1 MVKNSPSI
9 SEGCGFDPWSGRQDP
24 TCLKAKKNKK
34 QKQYCNRVNKDF
46 KNGQHQK
53 NLKKKKVG
61 SGLPL
66 MSERSSGVAETRR
79 TQVNIVQGA
88 TGMKVEESG
97 RLPGRGGI
105 GQTLKLGGISC
116 FSSFPNC
123 QVPNPCCWV
132 LLFLKTSQDS
142 QVESPDF

>member
-1 MVKNSPSI
+1 MADIKKI
-9 SEGCGFDPWSGRQDP
+9 
-24 TCLKAKKNKK
+24 LK
-34 QKQYCNRVNKDF
+34 
-46 KNGQHQK
+46 
-53 NLKKKKVG
+53 KKKKVG

-79 TQVNIVQGA
+79 TQVNIVRGA

-132 LLFLKTSQDS
+132 LLFLKSSQDS